1 MLGRM
6 AGCRVPRP
14 ANPEAA
20 ARAEVIELLF
30 EYVEKLRTH
39 FETVAQ
45 AHDLTPVQAKV
56 VLTLG
61 DSDSMGCVAG
71 SLGCDP
77 SNITGVVDRLEER
90 GLLMRAEAPHDRRI
104 KTLKPTA
111 AGRRLREA
119 LEIAV
124 YRDIPGLS
132 GVNRQQIAE
141 LRAALAALCGHKA
154 STAANG
160 PV

>member
-1 MLGRM
+1 M
-6 AGCRVPRP
+6 AACRVPRP
-14 ANPEAA
+14 SNPEAA

-30 EYVEKLRTH
+30 EYVERLRAH
-39 FETVAQ
+39 FESVAQ

-61 DSDSMGCVAG
+61 DSGSMGCVAG

-90 GLLMRAEAPHDRRI
+90 GLLVRAEASHDRRI

-119 LEIAV
+119 LEVAV
-124 YRDIPGLS
+124 FRDVPGLS
-132 GVNRQQIAE
+132 VLTGHQVAD
-141 LRAALAALCGHKA
+141 LRRSLAALCGH
-154 STAANG
+154 SAAA
-160 PV
+160 PTV

>member
-1 MLGRM
+1 M

-14 ANPEAA
+14 SDPAAA
-20 ARAEVIELLF
+20 ARAEVVELLF
-30 EYVEKLRTH
+30 EYVEKLRAH
-39 FETVAQ
+39 FETVAH

-90 GLLMRAEAPHDRRI
+90 GLLARAEAPHDRRI
-104 KTLKPTA
+104 KVLKPTP

-119 LEIAV
+119 LEV
-124 YRDIPGLS
+124 EVFRDIPGLS
-132 GVNRQQIAE
+132 VLTSAQVAE
-141 LRAALAALCGHKA
+141 LRTALAALCGRAH
-154 STAANG
+154 TAPG
-160 PV
+160 